1 VSQYTQAIAP
11 TLTPP
16 RAHFDRS
23 HSYDTAI
30 DFDYIYPVYFDE
42 VYPGDTFNMQ
52 ASVFGRFATLL
63 NPLMHDAYIDIH
75 FFYAPMRILWDN
87 ARKFWGEQV
96 DPGDSIDYTIPYIVA
111 SSSGNGEEQLSDYFT
126 LPTKKTGYSYDA
138 MYHRLY
144 YFSWNEFYRDQNLQ
158 DSLDWDTDNG
168 PDLDTDYVLQKRGK
182 RHDYIT
188 SGLVN
193 LLKDPATAQ
202 TLPLGTSAPILGLG
216 VGSSDTA
223 NAGPTNVKVSDGTT
237 DSFANYFATTGDS
250 VIFEED
256 PNNSD
261 YPYARADLSNATAA
275 TILQLRQAIKIQAIL
290 ELDARAGTRYPEQIY
305 AVYGVRY
312 NGESYRPEFLG
323 GGSTRIDVHQVP
335 QTSNDGTNGDVA
347 DLGAFGTLVLN
358 GGFTKSFDEPGYIIG
373 LVSARADI
381 KYQQGLDRLFSRTDR
396 YSMYH
401 PLLQDIGD
409 QATYKREVVCQ
420 NQTVDTGS
428 TGTPDNDRV
437 FNYQERYAEL
447 KYKPSYVTGRFRS
460 NATQSLDPWHLTEE
474 FTDAE
479 PHFNAAFIQ
488 SNTPIDRVIAV
499 NTEPHLILTCEFNLQ
514 CARPMYMYSIPGF
527 GSRL

>member
-1 VSQYTQAIAP
+1 LSQYTQAIAP
-11 TLTPP
+11 TINTP

-23 HSYDTAI
+23 HEYATAI

-52 ASVFGRFATLL
+52 ATVFGRFATLL
-63 NPLMHDAYIDIH
+63 NPLMDNAYIDIH

-96 DPGDSIDYTIPYIVA
+96 DPGDSIDYTIPYITA
-111 SSSGNGEEQLSDYFT
+111 SASGNGEELLSDYFT
-126 LPTKKTGYSYDA
+126 LPTKKTGYNYIA

-182 RHDYIT
+182 RHDYVT
-188 SGLVN
+188 SGLPN

-202 TLPLGTSAPILGLG
+202 TLPLGSTAPITI
-216 VGSSDTA
+216 DTI
-223 NAGPTNVKVSDGTT
+223 SGTT
-237 DSFANYFATTGDS
+237 TDDNFYEAYQSGGGVSQHYESATYGVHGTVFPNSSYANLQ
-250 VIFEED
+250 
-256 PNNSD
+256 
-261 YPYARADLSNATAA
+261 ADLSNATAA

-323 GGSTRIDVHQVP
+323 GGSARIDTHQVP

-347 DLGAFGTLVLN
+347 DLGAFGTLVLD

-373 LVSARADI
+373 VVSARADI
-381 KYQQGLDRLFSRTDR
+381 KYQQGVDRLFSRTDR
-396 YSMYH
+396 YSMLH

-428 TGTPDNDRV
+428 TGIPDNDRV

-479 PHFNAAFIQ
+479 PHYNAAFIEQ
-488 SNTPIDRVIAV
+488 NTPIDRVIAV
-499 NTEPHLILTCEFNLQ
+499 NTEPHLILECNFNLQ
-514 CARPMYMYSIPGF
+514 CARPMFMYSIPGF

>member
-1 VSQYTQAIAP
+1 VSQYTQSIAP
-11 TLTPP
+11 TLTAP

-23 HSYDTAI
+23 HSYDSAI

-52 ASVFGRFATLL
+52 ASIFGRFATLL
-63 NPLMHDAYIDIH
+63 NPLMHDAYIDVH

-96 DPGDSIDYTIPYIVA
+96 DPGDSIDYTIPNIVA
-111 SSSGNGEEQLSDYFT
+111 SSSGNGEQLLSYYFT
-126 LPTKKTGYSYDA
+126 LPTKKTGYSYNA
-138 MYHRLY
+138 LYHRLY
-144 YFSWNEFYRDQNLQ
+144 YFAWNEFYRDQNLQ

-202 TLPLGTSAPILGLG
+202 TLPLGTTAPLEYVTGTGNAVQVRKSTDDTINNSAAASGT
-216 VGSSDTA
+216 D
-223 NAGPTNVKVSDGTT
+223 VSGNLEYGAT
-237 DSFANYFATTGDS
+237 DSYF
-250 VIFEED
+250 D
-256 PNNSD
+256 PNGTMV
-261 YPYARADLSNATAA
+261 ADLSNATAA

-479 PHFNAAFIQ
+479 PNFNASFIE

-499 NTEPHLILTCEFNLQ
+499 NTEPHLILQCNFNLQ